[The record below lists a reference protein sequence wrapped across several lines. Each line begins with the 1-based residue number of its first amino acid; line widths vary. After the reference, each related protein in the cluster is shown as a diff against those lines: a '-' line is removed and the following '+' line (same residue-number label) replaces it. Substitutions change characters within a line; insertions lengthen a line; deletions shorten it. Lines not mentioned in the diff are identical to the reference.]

1 MKAYRAR
8 RKRGELRLTITRHR
22 DDVAAI
28 ARAGYAEAAT
38 TDRGLQADA
47 VGLFVSDAVA
57 QISGRRR
64 LRGVLADDP
73 AAVHDHDFEPPARKE
88 LLGIF
93 PRH

>member
-8 RKRGELRLTITRHR
+8 RKRGELRLTITRYR

-57 QISGRRR
+57 QISGALRRNAPQKTGFGT
-64 LRGVLADDP
+64 LRRNAGA
-73 AAVHDHDFEPPARKE
+73 
-88 LLGIF
+88 
-93 PRH
+93 